1 MNDIFVNLGPADIIN
16 PCVAPRRKTRNQAIY
31 NTLQSYDSSLSFIA
45 QSSNATYYWP
55 AGVNNSLVIDWQV
68 VNVVTALEAIYGN
81 ETWSYKYG
89 LGQEWIV
96 NGTSVLKEF
105 LIALSNV
112 IVDKLGYETWIDS
125 VLSLGSNYGVG
136 MAFQFLENHPELG
149 CQLQGNN
156 RVRFF
161 KALKIALHDPTDW
174 IWWVSENSFVD
185 QGAFRVAYLI
195 ATTIQV
201 HQILRVSLLISD
213 QRILF
218 IFLLV

>member
-1 MNDIFVNLGPADIIN
+1 MNDIFVNLGPADVVN
-16 PCVAPRRKTRNQAIY
+16 PCVAPRRKTKNQAIY

-55 AGVNNSLVIDWQV
+55 PGVNNSLVIDWQV
-68 VNVVTALEAIYGN
+68 VNVVTAIEAIYGN

-89 LGQEWIV
+89 LDHDWVV
-96 NGTSVLKEF
+96 NGTVVLKEF

-125 VLSLGSNYGVG
+125 VLSLGNNLGVG

-149 CQLQGNN
+149 CQLQGND

-161 KALKIALHDPTDW
+161 QALKIALHDPTDW

-201 HQILRVSLLISD
+201 YPILYVCLL
-213 QRILF
+213 F
-218 IFLLV
+218 NH